1 MLNSR
6 RNVKVVLKCLSRA
19 EMFKSCRILLKLYA
33 GEFLAF
39 LFDFS
44 DYYRLCP
51 IAEGISFT

>member
-6 RNVKVVLKCLSRA
+6 RNVKVVA
-19 EMFKSCRILLKLYA
+19 EMFKSCQILLKLYA